1 MKPGAIQTMTT
12 WAEDRA
18 PVGTDPSADPG
29 VGAEDRAGHDHPGS
43 ALLPNNTFNFNT
55 NAKNPTRNLSATR
68 TCSTS
73 QLANANGPKFQFTVN
88 QDSSR
93 NHQPRECDVS

>member
-1 MKPGAIQTMTT
+1 MKPSAIQTMTT

-18 PVGTDPSADPG
+18 PVGTDPSADSG
-29 VGAEDRAGHDHPGS
+29 VGTEDRAGHDYPS
-43 ALLPNNTFNFNT
+43 SVLLQNNTFSFNT

-88 QDSSR
+88 QDR
-93 NHQPRECDVS
+93 VGQHER